1 MPTVTYLGPFY
12 ERRRAD
18 TIGPWLRGEVVEVTQ
33 EWLDEWRHTLP
44 SLHFLIEGDEGGDS
58 LDEGDD
64 GIPDP
69 GWSRRDILEWLVDNN
84 VDIGNGYVTKTRAL
98 EFVEQHL
105 NPNPINE
112 GVE

>member
-1 MPTVTYLGPFY
+1 MIKVPFVTYLGPFY

-18 TIGPWLRGEVVEVTQ
+18 TIGPWLRGEKIEVSQ
-33 EWLDEWRHTLP
+33 GWLGSWRHTLP
-44 SLHFLIEGDEGGDS
+44 LSHFKIEGDEAISIDDG
-58 LDEGDD
+58 D

-69 GWSRRDILEWLVDNN
+69 GWSRRDILQWLTDNN

-98 EFVEQHL
+98 ELVEAHL
-105 NPNPINE
+105 NPIEE

>member
-1 MPTVTYLGPFY
+1 MPTITYLGPFY

-18 TIGPWLRGEVVEVTQ
+18 TIGPWLRGEEVSVSQ

-44 SLHFLIEGDEGGDS
+44 LAHFSIEGDEGGES
-58 LDEGDD
+58 LDDGD

-69 GWSRRDILEWLVDNN
+69 GWSRRDILGWLADNN
-84 VDIGNGYVTKTRAL
+84 VDIGSGYVTKTRAL
-98 EFVEQHL
+98 ELVEAHL
-105 NPNPINE
+105 NPIEE

>member
-1 MPTVTYLGPFY
+1 MPIVTFLGPFY

-18 TIGPWLRGEVVEVTQ
+18 TIGPWLRGQAVEVTQ

-44 SLHFLIEGDEGGDS
+44 SSRFLIEGDEGGES
-58 LDEGDD
+58 LDDGD

-69 GWSRRDILEWLVDNN
+69 GWSRKDILQWLDDNN
-84 VDIGNGYVTKTRAL
+84 VDIGSGYVTKTKAL
-98 EFVEQHL
+98 ALVEGHL
-105 NPNPINE
+105 NPTVE

>member
-1 MPTVTYLGPFY
+1 MPTVTFLGPFY

-18 TIGPWLRGEVVEVTQ
+18 TIGPWLRGEVVDVSQ

-44 SLHFLIEGDEGGDS
+44 LSRFKIEGDEGGAF

-69 GWSRRDILEWLVDNN
+69 AWSRKDIITWLTDNN
-84 VDIGNGYVTKTRAL
+84 VDIGNGYVTKSRAL
-98 EFVEQHL
+98 ELVAAHL
-105 NPNPINE
+105 NPIIE

>member
-1 MPTVTYLGPFY
+1 MPTITYLGPFY

-18 TIGPWLRGEVVEVTQ
+18 TIGPWLRGEEVSVSQ

-44 SLHFLIEGDEGGDS
+44 LSRFSIEDDEGGES
-58 LDEGDD
+58 LDDGD

-69 GWSRRDILEWLVDNN
+69 GWSRRDILEWLTDNN
-84 VDIGNGYVTKTRAL
+84 VDIGSGYVTKTRAL
-98 EFVEQHL
+98 ELVEAHL
-105 NPNPINE
+105 NPIEE